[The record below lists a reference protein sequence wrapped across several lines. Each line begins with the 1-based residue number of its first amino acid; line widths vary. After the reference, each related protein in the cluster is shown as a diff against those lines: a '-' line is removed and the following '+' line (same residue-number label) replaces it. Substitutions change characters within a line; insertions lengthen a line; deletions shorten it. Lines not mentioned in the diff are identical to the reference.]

1 MDILS
6 YKLGQ
11 KSSGGGGGGSSSS
24 DYFIEDTLNKN
35 DIRYFIKKIGNI
47 KSSTSSASNL
57 LANCNNVEE
66 IESLELPNVTSFSF
80 MNKTKLKKIGGLKF
94 GSLTS
99 CNQMF
104 SGCNS
109 LKTIPRFETKDVT
122 DFSWFCF
129 SCIELENVPLFDTS
143 SCTQFSV
150 TFTSCSKLTDQSLDN
165 ILQMCINATQYTG
178 TKTLSS
184 TMGFNSGY
192 YSASRIQA
200 LPHYQDFI
208 NAGWTIGY

>member
-24 DYFIEDTLNKN
+24 DYFIEDTLTSN
-35 DIRYFIKKIGNI
+35 DIKYFIKKIGNI
-47 KSSTSSASNL
+47 KSSASIFSVNCDNL
-57 LANCNNVEE
+57 EE
-66 IESLELPNVTSFSF
+66 IESLELPNVSTFNLSS
-80 MNKTKLKKIGGLKF
+80 KPKLKKIGRLKF

-99 CNQMF
+99 CSQMF
-104 SGCNS
+104 SGCSS

-122 DFSWFCF
+122 TFSWFCF
-129 SCIELENVPLFDTS
+129 SCHELENVPLFDTS
-143 SCTQFSV
+143 SCTQFA
-150 TFTSCSKLTDQSLDN
+150 TAFTNCSKLTDQSLDN

-178 TKTLSS
+178 TKTLS
-184 TMGFNSGY
+184 TIGFNSSTY
-192 YSASRIQA
+192 RSSRIQA

-208 NAGWTIGY
+208 NAGWKIGY